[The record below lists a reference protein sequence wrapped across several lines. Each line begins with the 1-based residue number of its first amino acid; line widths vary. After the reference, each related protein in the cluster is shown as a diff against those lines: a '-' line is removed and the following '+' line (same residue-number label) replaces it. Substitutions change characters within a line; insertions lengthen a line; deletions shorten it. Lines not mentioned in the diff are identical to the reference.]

1 MATDSTPCCRRRNPA
16 LVAAHMVLLLA
27 IAAGDLA
34 PNNRGTVH
42 AASGPAAECVILLH
56 GLGRTNH
63 SMDKMADALS
73 DSGYLTVNLDYPSR
87 EQRIEVLAETTIPPG
102 IDQCMQGDASRIHF
116 VTHSMGGILVRYYLA
131 HHPVARLG
139 RVVMLSPPNQG
150 SEAADELKETPLYRW
165 INGPA
170 GQQLT
175 TGPDSLPARLG
186 PVHYPVGII
195 TGNQSAFYDAW
206 TADIIPG
213 ENDGKVSVAR
223 ARVQGMTDFLVLPY
237 THTFI
242 MTAPEVI
249 AQTRYFLR
257 HGHFQGGAAD
267 DGQATPD
274 RRVPFQPGG

>member
-1 MATDSTPCCRRRNPA
+1 MGTYSTLFSKRSAP
-16 LVAAHMVLLLA
+16 VAARMVLLLA
-27 IAAGDLA
+27 IAAGGLM
-34 PNNRGTVH
+34 TITSSIIH
-42 AASGPAAECVILLH
+42 AAPDPVSECVILLH

-63 SMDKMADALS
+63 SMDKLSDALS
-73 DSGYLTVNLDYPSR
+73 AAGYLTVNMDYPSR
-87 EQRIEVLAETTIPPG
+87 EQRIETLADATIPQG

-116 VTHSMGGILVRYYLA
+116 VTHSMGAILVRYYLA
-131 HHPVARLG
+131 HHPVEQLG

-150 SEAADELKETPLYRW
+150 SEVSDELKDIPLYRW

-170 GQQLT
+170 GQQLA
-175 TGPDSLPARLG
+175 TGPAGLPATLG

-206 TADIIPG
+206 LADMIPG

-223 ARVQGMTDFLVLPY
+223 ARVQGMSDFLVLPY

-249 AQTRYFLR
+249 TQTLYFLR
-257 HGHFQGGAAD
+257 HGHFQGNVAG
-267 DGQATPD
+267 DGQEAPGSKKPD
-274 RRVPFQPGG
+274 QSGG

>member
-1 MATDSTPCCRRRNPA
+1 MKSSHESALYSLTETVNRHSMATAGRPCCRRCGPA
-16 LVAAHMVLLLA
+16 PVAARVFLLLA
-27 IAAGDLA
+27 LAAAGLVA
-34 PNNRGTVH
+34 NTWSTAH

-87 EQRIEVLAETTIPPG
+87 EQRIEVLAENTIPQG
-102 IDQCMQGDASRIHF
+102 IDQCAQGDASRIHF

-131 HHPVARLG
+131 HHPLARLG

-150 SEAADELKETPLYRW
+150 SEAADVLKETPLYRW
-165 INGPA
+165 FNGPA

-206 TADIIPG
+206 MADII
-213 ENDGKVSVAR
+213 
-223 ARVQGMTDFLVLPY
+223 
-237 THTFI
+237 
-242 MTAPEVI
+242 TAPN
-249 AQTRYFLR
+249 A
-257 HGHFQGGAAD
+257 
-267 DGQATPD
+267 
-274 RRVPFQPGG
+274 